1 MYLFTRRRSIDSSR
15 ATEAIPWAI
24 ETAAKATQITGL
36 PVNAWTSMWGED
48 AGTVVWAAFV
58 DDLTALEQAGDK
70 LNVDGGFNDRV
81 RDGEQLFSSPIADS
95 LSQII
100 HGAPNPEPGQ
110 YVSVVT
116 AQLANGRMT
125 DGIAAAISIAEA
137 AERIG
142 GIPTSVSLGVTGAY
156 GNLAW
161 LSSYADIAALEAA
174 EGAVN
179 SDASFV
185 SLVDSS
191 GTCYQ
196 AGAQQA
202 IYRRLS

>member
-1 MYLFTRRRSIDSSR
+1 MYLFTRRRSIESSR

-24 ETAAKATQITGL
+24 ETAAKVTQITGL

-48 AGTVVWAAFV
+48 AGTVVWATFV

-81 RDGEQLFSSPIADS
+81 RDGEQLFSSPISDS

-125 DGIAAAISIAEA
+125 DGIAAAIGIAEA

-142 GIPTSVSLGVTGAY
+142 GVPTSVSLGVTGAY

-185 SLVDSS
+185 ALVDSS

-196 AGAQQA
+196 PGAQQA

>member
-1 MYLFTRRRSIDSSR
+1 
-15 ATEAIPWAI
+15 
-24 ETAAKATQITGL
+24 
-36 PVNAWTSMWGED
+36 MWGED
-48 AGTVVWAAFV
+48 AGTVVWATFV

-81 RDGEQLFSSPIADS
+81 RDGEQLFSSPISDS
-95 LSQII
+95 LAQII

-142 GIPTSVSLGVTGAY
+142 GVPTSVSLGVTGAY
-156 GNLAW
+156 GGIAW
-161 LSSYADIAALEAA
+161 LSSFADIAALEAA
-174 EGAVN
+174 EGAIN